1 MRCSLRETQTAERI
15 MSDRDNATERSVDE
29 KISNKNYAADVNL
42 SMQYTRWFLTLLGI
56 WPYVI
61 SDASRIEKLVSKF
74 LMPFPS
80 VVITLLLIPLVSI
93 PIFRDLTPSQFL
105 LLLAPLSFRASSVL
119 KNLILISRRDA
130 IKFCIQHMKTDWQRI
145 ETDEDREI
153 MMKNLRVGRNLTL
166 ICVLCLYSGTIFYN
180 TLPFVSPRKVNA
192 LNQTIRPITVPGI
205 DIYVD
210 LRAGHNYEI
219 VVFISCLSI
228 FYVSAIISA
237 ICNLAA
243 VLVCHACG
251 QIQIVMSRLE
261 RLVGQENGKYIDQNS
276 LQRGISFIIR
286 IHVRVL
292 RFASKIDQVLRELC
306 LIEVVAA
313 TLIIC
318 LVAYMFITE
327 RKNTSI
333 MASVSYTTLLI
344 SLSFNIFIFCRIGE
358 LLKEKCEAVGK
369 AAYMTEWYTLPG
381 KTGLTL
387 VMLITMAHYPRRLTA
402 GRIIELS
409 ISTFGNIFLSNE
421 LMPLLQFSFF

>member
-1 MRCSLRETQTAERI
+1 
-15 MSDRDNATERSVDE
+15 MSKWDDESGVSVV
-29 KISNKNYAADVNL
+29 KVSNEHYAADVNY
-42 SMQYTRWFLTLLGI
+42 SMQHTRWFLTLLGI
-56 WPYVI
+56 WPDVI
-61 SDASRIEKLVSKF
+61 SDASRSEKIIGKL
-74 LMPFPS
+74 LIPFPS
-80 VVITLLLIPLVSI
+80 AVITLLLIPLASNLI
-93 PIFRDLTPSQFL
+93 LRDLTASQFL
-105 LLLAPLSFRASSVL
+105 ILLGPLSFRSSSVI
-119 KNLILISRRDA
+119 KNLILIWRRDD
-130 IKFCIQHMKTDWQRI
+130 IKCCIKHMETDWRRI

-153 MMKNLRVGRNLTL
+153 MMKNLRIGRNLT
-166 ICVLCLYSGTIFYN
+166 IVCVLCLYSGTIFYN
-180 TLPFVSPRKVNA
+180 ILPFVSPRKVNA
-192 LNQTIRPITVPGI
+192 MNQTVRPITVPGI

-219 VVFISCLSI
+219 VVFASCVSI
-228 FYVSAIISA
+228 FYVSAIITA

-251 QIQIVMSRLE
+251 QIQIVMTRLE
-261 RLVGQENGKYIDQNS
+261 SLVGQEDRINTDKNS

-292 RFASKIDQVLRELC
+292 RFASKIDEVLRELC

-333 MASVSYTTLLI
+333 MASISYTTLLV

-369 AAYMTEWYTLPG
+369 AAYMTEWYRLPG

-409 ISTFGNIFLSNE
+409 ISTFGNI
-421 LMPLLQFSFF
+421 MRTSFGYLNMLRTMTE